1 MEISPPSQ
9 ASFDQCHLLIPK
21 EETLRVTNRQRS
33 RTLEVK
39 TILASSPELT
49 LFLPNGVSAFPVRLR
64 PGESLEVKVGFA
76 SETLGLFEAVVYIVI
91 DEWVYM
97 VSFNAYVVPNPYDIT
112 PFYVTD
118 LVVNQTMEIPL
129 FIKNPSPTDTLI
141 IEELYSTEEDVK
153 L

>member
-1 MEISPPSQ
+1 
-9 ASFDQCHLLIPK
+9 
-21 EETLRVTNRQRS
+21 
-33 RTLEVK
+33 
-39 TILASSPELT
+39 
-49 LFLPNGVSAFPVRLR
+49 VRLR

-97 VSFNAYVVPNPYDIT
+97 VSFNAYVVPNPYEIT